1 MTGISDYGRI
11 VAEQVVSSASSF
23 GDGLASSIAKQGAGG
38 WSPGPLWD
46 NAILAMRTQ
55 GGSLAQNLENLKM
68 FGPEVL
74 EGLSP
79 ALRAQLDDQ
88 LKAVKKILDEIHT
101 DRGGDFAELL
111 KGFQSYGDQVSNEIK
126 GLLAKADEA
135 QATAARTSIEG
146 SQTLGWDL
154 VEDAGK
160 ETVKV
165 TEQAGQNVA
174 TKAAGSRG

>member
-1 MTGISDYGRI
+1 MTAISDYGRI
-11 VAEQVVSSASSF
+11 VADQVVSSAATF
-23 GDGLASSIAKQGAGG
+23 GDGLAQSIANNGPRG

-74 EGLSP
+74 EALSP
-79 ALRAQLDDQ
+79 ELRNQLDDQ

-101 DRGGDFAELL
+101 DKGGDFAELL
-111 KGFQSYGDQVSNEIK
+111 KGFQNYGDKVSNEIK
-126 GLLAKADEA
+126 ALLAKADEA
-135 QATAARTSIEG
+135 NASAARISVEG
-146 SQTLGWDL
+146 SQNVGWKLG
-154 VEDAGK
+154 DAGK

-165 TEQAGQNVA
+165 TEQAGQNTA
-174 TKAAGSRG
+174 TAAAGGSH

>member
-1 MTGISDYGRI
+1 MTAISDFGRI
-11 VAEQVVSSASSF
+11 VADQVVSSAATF
-23 GDGLASSIAKQGAGG
+23 GDGLASSIARQGPGG

-88 LKAVKKILDEIHT
+88 LRNVKKILDEIHT
-101 DRGGDFAELL
+101 DKGGDFAMLL
-111 KGFQSYGDQVSNEIK
+111 KDFQSYGDQVAGEISA
-126 GLLAKADEA
+126 LLAKADEA
-135 QATAARTSIEG
+135 NASAARISIEG
-146 SQTLGWDL
+146 SQNIGWNIGD
-154 VEDAGK
+154 VAT

-165 TEQAGQNVA
+165 TEQAGQHTA
-174 TKAAGSRG
+174 TMAAGGRG